1 MKNQEDKGLKNII
14 KIILK
19 CLLVFVLLVVAV
31 NLIGPA
37 LPAKLTEEQKEQ
49 IGKTEYESE
58 EAGNERILC
67 VDDNNEA
74 LLWRLRMI
82 ESAREKI
89 IFSTFD
95 FREDD
100 SGTDVMAALYCAA
113 ERGVKVQILLDDL
126 NRIVQLGNSDLFRV
140 LCSHENI
147 EVKSYNTVSLKNIFR
162 ENYRMHDKYLI
173 IDDEM
178 YLLGGRNTNDI
189 FLGDTAQWIN
199 IDREILVYETEPG
212 KGESFLQLMD
222 YFTEIWNESGADTL
236 KPSVK
241 KEKLKECSE
250 ILKSRNASV
259 CRENSAIKNYD
270 NWIEDTYPANKITLI
285 DNGVAAKKKKPVML
299 YELEYIMKQ
308 GTDVVIQTPYV
319 ICDNNMYEVLSNVS
333 RSADVKIILNA
344 VERGSNP
351 WGCTDY
357 MNNKKNIMKQGVTLY
372 ELMNEDAVHTKTIL
386 VDDNISVVG
395 SYNWDARSTYLDTEL
410 MLVIDSKE
418 LNRHIRELNETYM
431 EKSIEVLPDGTETV
445 GAAYQGVELSDSKKW
460 FYRILRVV
468 IRPIRYLL

>member
-1 MKNQEDKGLKNII
+1 MKKII
-14 KIILK
+14 KIVLK
-19 CLLVFVLLVVAV
+19 CLLIFVLLVVAV
-31 NLIGPA
+31 NLLEPA
-37 LPAKLTEEQKEQ
+37 FPANLSEEQKEK

-58 EAGNERILC
+58 EIGNERILC
-67 VDDNNEA
+67 IDDNNEA

-82 ESAREKI
+82 EHARKSI
-89 IFSTFD
+89 IFTTFD

-100 SGTDVMAALYCAA
+100 SGTDVMAALYSAA

-126 NRIVQLGNSDLFRV
+126 NRLVQLGNSDLFHV
-140 LCSHENI
+140 LCAHENI
-147 EVKSYNTVSLKNIFR
+147 EVKSYNTVDLKNIFH

-189 FLGDTAQWIN
+189 FLGDTSQWIN

-212 KGESFLQLMD
+212 KGESFLALMD
-222 YFTEIWNESGADTL
+222 YFTEIWDESCVKTL

-241 KEKLKECSE
+241 KKKVDECSE
-250 ILKSRNASV
+250 ILKSRNESV
-259 CRENSAIKNYD
+259 CQEDAVIKNYN
-270 NWIEDTYPANKITLI
+270 NWLEDTYPANKITLI
-285 DNGVAAKKKKPVML
+285 DNGIAAAKKKPVML

-319 ICDNNMYEVLSNVS
+319 ICDKNMYGVLSNVS
-333 RSADVKIILNA
+333 ENADVKIILNA

-357 MNNKKNIMKQGVTLY
+357 MNNKKNILKQGVTLY

-386 VDDNISVVG
+386 VDDNISIVG

-431 EKSIEVLPDGTETV
+431 DKSIEVLPDGTETE
-445 GAAYQGVELSDSKKW
+445 GEAYQGVELSESKKW
-460 FYRILRVV
+460 FYRILRVI

>member
-1 MKNQEDKGLKNII
+1 MKKII
-14 KIILK
+14 KIILR
-19 CLLVFVLLVVAV
+19 CFLIFVLLVVAV
-31 NLIGPA
+31 NLIEPS
-37 LPAKLTEEQKEQ
+37 LPANLSEEQKEKV
-49 IGKTEYESE
+49 GKTEYESE
-58 EAGNERILC
+58 EMGSERILS
-67 VDDNNEA
+67 VDDNQAA

-82 ESAREKI
+82 EHAKESI
-89 IFSTFD
+89 IFATFD

-100 SGTDVMAALYCAA
+100 SGTDVMAALYSAA

-126 NRIVQLGNSDLFRV
+126 NRLIQLGKSDLFRT
-140 LCSHENI
+140 LCVHENI
-147 EVKSYNTVSLKNIFR
+147 EVRSYNTVELKNIFH

-189 FLGDTAQWIN
+189 FLGDTARWIN

-212 KGESFLQLMD
+212 QGESFLALMD
-222 YFTEIWNESGADTL
+222 YFTEIWNESCMKRLD
-236 KPSVK
+236 PSMK
-241 KEKLKECSE
+241 KKRVEECSE
-250 ILKSRNASV
+250 ILKSRNEAV
-259 CRENSAIKNYD
+259 CQEDATIRNYH

-285 DNGVAAKKKKPVML
+285 NNGIAAAKKQPVML

-319 ICDNNMYEVLSNVS
+319 ICDKNMYKVLSNVS
-333 RSADVKIILNA
+333 SEADVKIILNA

-357 MNNKKNIMKQGVTLY
+357 MNNKKNILKQGVTLY

-386 VDDNISVVG
+386 VDDNISIVG

-410 MLVIDSKE
+410 MLVIDSRE
-418 LNRHIRELNETYM
+418 LNRHICELNQIYM
-431 EKSIEVLPDGTETV
+431 DKSIEVLPDGTETV
-445 GAAYQGVELSDSKKW
+445 GEAYQEVELSESKKW
-460 FYRILRVV
+460 FYRILRVI